1 MAGFHKVPYS
11 TILDAKAGDS
21 EAMEAVLRFFEPS
34 VCRWSR
40 RPCYDGSGNLRME
53 INQDVRDRVRAKIM
67 EVLIYQYDP
76 YKLPENETIAK

>member
-11 TILDAKAGDS
+11 TILDAKAGDA

-40 RPCYDGSGNLRME
+40 RSCYDSAGNLCME
-53 INQDVRDRVRAKIM
+53 VNQDVRDRVRTKIM
-67 EVLIYQYDP
+67 EVLIYEYDP
-76 YKLPENETIAK
+76 YKLPEGESVEK